1 VIEVM
6 VVDDDFMVARI
17 HTGFVERTPGF
28 TVTGVAHTGAQ
39 ALVEAERLQPD
50 LVLLDVYLPD
60 VSGLDLLGALREAAP
75 EVDVLVISA
84 AREAETVRR
93 ALRGGIVHYLMK
105 PFSYDDLR
113 ARLEH
118 YQQAYAGLASAE
130 ADQADVDRVFGVRG
144 SEKRLPKG
152 FSPETL
158 RLVEDAQYR
167 PHRCIL
173 TRLPASGRLVLRFAG
188 VPRASRLVAYGG
200 FAYFLE
206 RDAVT
211 PQVALTV
218 NDERRSL
225 GSRRFAGADG
235 WARLD
240 AGGTEGGAVEVT
252 VERVA
257 SSQSDFCFSLEAR

>member
-1 VIEVM
+1 MIEVM

-84 AREAETVRR
+84 AREADTVRR

-105 PFSYDDLR
+105 PFSYEDLR
-113 ARLEH
+113 VRLEH
-118 YQQAYAGLASAE
+118 YQQAYAGLSSAE

-158 RLVEDAQYR
+158 RLVEDALRGLATDPPDLSAAEAASLLGISRVSARRYLEHLAETGKAEVSLRYGEVGR
-167 PHRCIL
+167 P
-173 TRLPASGRLVLRFAG
+173 
-188 VPRASRLVAYGG
+188 
-200 FAYFLE
+200 
-206 RDAVT
+206 
-211 PQVALTV
+211 
-218 NDERRSL
+218 ERRYAW
-225 GSRRFAGADG
+225 R
-235 WARLD
+235 
-240 AGGTEGGAVEVT
+240 
-252 VERVA
+252 
-257 SSQSDFCFSLEAR
+257 

>member
-1 VIEVM
+1 VIEVLI
-6 VVDDDFMVARI
+6 VDDDFMVARI

-60 VSGLDLLGALREAAP
+60 VSGLDLLGALRSAAP

-84 AREAETVRR
+84 AREADTVRR

-118 YQQAYAGLASAE
+118 YQQAYAAMAGAQT
-130 ADQADVDRVFGVRG
+130 DQADVDRVFGVSGADR
-144 SEKRLPKG
+144 RLPKG

-158 RLVEDAQYR
+158 RLVEDSLRQE
-167 PHRCIL
+167 
-173 TRLPASGRLVLRFAG
+173 ASDLSAAEAAGLLGISRVSARRYLEHLVETG
-188 VPRASRLVAYGG
+188 K
-200 FAYFLE
+200 
-206 RDAVT
+206 
-211 PQVALTV
+211 
-218 NDERRSL
+218 
-225 GSRRFAGADG
+225 
-235 WARLD
+235 
-240 AGGTEGGAVEVT
+240 VEVT
-252 VERVA
+252 LRYGEVGRPERRY
-257 SSQSDFCFSLEAR
+257 SWR